1 MQIYDKQT
9 NHLFFVYS
17 TVGLIETQVLRTNV
31 LFLVYVLYRIA
42 VPYSMDEFAWTRQQA
57 ILINGIIGGV
67 SAVLMAF
74 YFITIAYIS
83 KWYAVNLHFFI
94 TQPCIF
100 PQGAVQDND
109 HDWFVYHRICIFAV
123 YSNEQYIS

>member
-1 MQIYDKQT
+1 
-9 NHLFFVYS
+9 
-17 TVGLIETQVLRTNV
+17 
-31 LFLVYVLYRIA
+31 
-42 VPYSMDEFAWTRQQA
+42 MDEFAWTRQQA
-57 ILINGIIGGV
+57 ILINGIIIGV
-67 SAVLMAF
+67 SAVLMSF
-74 YFITIAYIS
+74 YFIIIAYIS
-83 KWYAVNLHFFI
+83 KWYAVYKFTLFI